1 MKTDGHSTKWSSKTL
16 IVNYNYY
23 LSLLYEVHFVSCWF
37 GRVMALILITTR
49 YLPSWLFWG
58 FFSSMG
64 LFKIKCHLLQAIR
77 SRYCCKSKRHEYLTL
92 IFLTSSVLYIIAV
105 HFVRVSSP
113 EIHWWKNKNI
123 SFILG
128 HLNLALS
135 NYDGHH
141 TYYTNYSTLKTS
153 MDVTCS
159 FPPDNLS
166 KYEHFRSN
174 KGVLHV

>member
-1 MKTDGHSTKWSSKTL
+1 MQD
-16 IVNYNYY
+16 
-23 LSLLYEVHFVSCWF
+23 
-37 GRVMALILITTR
+37 
-49 YLPSWLFWG
+49 
-58 FFSSMG
+58 
-64 LFKIKCHLLQAIR
+64 IR

-105 HFVRVSSP
+105 HLVRVSSP

-123 SFILG
+123 SFILS

-135 NYDGHH
+135 NYDGHR

-153 MDVTCS
+153 MDIMCS

-166 KYEHFRSN
+166 KYEHIRSN
-174 KGVLHV
+174 QGILHFLARKSFNFLSVVIRNDVLNMMCVVCK